1 MDERETKHKGG
12 LFNMSR
18 EPRRATA
25 SEIFRYAFGGLGS
38 NVAYILMMSYLTY
51 YMTDVFGI
59 SAYAISGLMLV
70 ARIIDAVTD
79 PMMGMIADRTRSKL
93 GRFRPYLIF
102 GAPVLGLTVYLLFC
116 SPNIPESGK
125 VFYAYLMYIL
135 YSLAST
141 VCNIPYHAL
150 TPVMTDD
157 AVQRTTVVT
166 AKQSM
171 GVPSSLFV
179 GVLALPMVSMFGD
192 GAVGWRRYGLFVA
205 VITVVAF
212 WICAW
217 GAKKKDTMD
226 IISEDKASIPFT
238 TQLSLIFRNKP
249 LLMLLIAFSTDS
261 LAAAAASAVNVYYF
275 QYYLGRKD
283 LVAGVAMIGVVVNVA
298 VFFLIPVLSKIIGKK
313 RLYMI
318 STVLVCI
325 PYSVLYFLPKTSL
338 VLIIV
343 LISVS
348 GGLATI
354 TSTLGWAMLPDCVE
368 YGEWKTGIR
377 GEGTIS
383 ASLTFSNKLG
393 MAIGGSLTGIIL
405 GVCGY
410 VAGQDQTVQTLEA
423 IKAMKFLFPVAGY
436 ICSIVSMS
444 FYVITEKYYS
454 QIMDDLSKGIHAD
467 KSVLK

>member
-1 MDERETKHKGG
+1 
-12 LFNMSR
+12 MSR

-59 SAYAISGLMLV
+59 SAYAISGLMLA

-102 GAPVLGLTVYLLFC
+102 GAPVLGFTIYLLFC

-157 AVQRTTVVT
+157 AAQRTTVVT

-171 GVPSSLFV
+171 SVPSSLFV
-179 GVLALPMVSMFGD
+179 GVLALPMVSFFGD
-192 GAVGWRRYGLFVA
+192 GVVGWRRYGLFVA

-217 GAKKKDTMD
+217 GARKKDTMD
-226 IISEDKASIPFT
+226 VVPETEKKIPFL
-238 TQLSLIFRNKP
+238 TQLSLIFHNKP
-249 LLMLLIAFSTDS
+249 LLMLLIAFSTDQ
-261 LAAAAASAVNVYYF
+261 LAGAAASAVNVYYF

-283 LVAGVAMIGVVVNVA
+283 LVAPVAMIGVVVNIA
-298 VFFLIPVLSKIIGKK
+298 VFFLIPFLSKRAGKK
-313 RLYMI
+313 RLYMT

-325 PYSVLYFLPKTSL
+325 PYTILYFLPQNDL
-338 VLIIV
+338 VLIIT

-354 TSTLGWAMLPDCVE
+354 TGTLGWAMLPDCVE
-368 YGEWKTGIR
+368 YGEWRTGVR

-383 ASLTFSNKLG
+383 SSLTFANKLG

-405 GVCGY
+405 GYFGY
-410 VAGQDQTVQTLEA
+410 AAGQEQTVQTLEA

-444 FYVITEKYYS
+444 FYVITEKYYA

-467 KSVLK
+467 KSTLKP